1 MNLYNCEIKRKSE
14 VIENCKD
21 NSFIIV
27 SENPMENYDNV
38 THLVAFII
46 GNNIYNVCNS
56 GDHSAALNCLKE
68 KYGIENVVVLFLEKG
83 KHWRIHYVDNSLE
96 HLNIIKEFL
105 LSIKNNLVDDSTI
118 YVDSINSN
126 VQEKRF
132 NKEDF
137 NTLIGQLKIAINK
150 AEEEEKEKIVNEI
163 ANQIV
168 ERKKHTF
175 MESAKRFLCGK

>member
-1 MNLYNCEIKRKSE
+1 
-14 VIENCKD
+14 
-21 NSFIIV
+21 
-27 SENPMENYDNV
+27 
-38 THLVAFII
+38 
-46 GNNIYNVCNS
+46 
-56 GDHSAALNCLKE
+56 
-68 KYGIENVVVLFLEKG
+68 
-83 KHWRIHYVDNSLE
+83 
-96 HLNIIKEFL
+96 LNIIKEFL

-132 NKEDF
+132 KKEDF
-137 NTLIGQLKIAINK
+137 NTLIGQLKIAISK